1 MSESI
6 ILTPEIIAIME
17 QAGISEVEIKKMAN
31 TVSLTK
37 VRAKVKKN
45 KQTPAQEYILEST
58 AQCKLCGTAAVTRF
72 YMQRTEENPSV
83 LESVKITKGVEVPS
97 GLPTQERFK
106 IWSTCSHCR
115 DYLRELDKDTLVDM
129 VMTQHTRREVWK

>member
-17 QAGISEVEIKKMAN
+17 NAGISEVEIKKMAN
-31 TVSLTK
+31 TVTITK

-58 AQCKLCGTAAVTRF
+58 AQCKLCGTATVTRF
-72 YMQRTEENPSV
+72 YMQRTEKNPSI
-83 LESVKITKGVEVPS
+83 LESVKITEDVEIPS

-106 IWSTCSHCR
+106 VWPTCSHCR
-115 DYLRELDKDTLVDM
+115 DYLGGLGKEALVDM
-129 VMTQHTRREVWK
+129 IMAQHTRREVWK